1 MKKYLVLNHAK
12 KDKGI
17 ITMSNST
24 RKNKQITNILY
35 VVGVKIKLFI
45 VNKLVDLDYLII
57 TWTFWIT
64 KKNKIRS

>member
-1 MKKYLVLNHAK
+1 
-12 KDKGI
+12 
-17 ITMSNST
+17 MSNST

-45 VNKLVDLDYLII
+45 VNKLIDLDYLII